1 MLEVET
7 SPTGLMLRIFV
18 QPRSSR
24 NQIAGLHGGALK
36 VKITAPPVEG
46 AANQM
51 CIRFLARQLGIAKSR
66 LEIVS
71 GLAGRTKRLLIA
83 AAPEDQ
89 AELKKRLLALAG

>member
-1 MLEVET
+1 MLDVET

-36 VKITAPPVEG
+36 LQITAPPVEG

-71 GLAGRTKRLLIA
+71 GLAGRSKRLFIA

-89 AELKKRLLALAG
+89 PELKKRLLALAG